1 MNQEENLIVDA
12 KWLRAHRGDAD
23 LILVDTRAAKD
34 FHAGH
39 LGGARHFDPF
49 PFHHTD
55 TSERG
60 IAEFGA
66 QLEWIFSALGITG
79 RETVVFYENESGMRA
94 ARGQWALEYAG
105 HPRARMLD
113 GGLKAAVGESLI
125 TQVEKFAPSDFQ
137 IKPRAEILAT
147 YPYLLERIG
156 RRAVQIFDVRS
167 DAEYFSERVRAKHGG
182 AIPGAYHQ
190 DWTAAIA
197 ADGIVKSPAEL
208 RAEFEALGLDP
219 AAEIIP
225 YCQGGYRAAHAYL
238 ALKIAGYPN
247 VRNYLGSWAEW
258 GNRDDLP
265 IEHPRRK

>member
-1 MNQEENLIVDA
+1 MNPEETKLIVDA
-12 KWLRAHRGDAD
+12 KWLRDHRGDAD
-23 LILVDTRAAKD
+23 LILVDTRAAGD

-39 LGGARHFDPF
+39 LSGARHFDPF
-49 PFHHTD
+49 PFHYTD

-66 QLEWIFSALGITG
+66 QLQWIFSALGITG

-105 HPRARMLD
+105 HPKARMLD
-113 GGLKAAVGESLI
+113 GGLKAAGEKLT

-137 IKPRAEILAT
+137 IKPRPEILAT
-147 YPYLLERIG
+147 HAYIRERIG
-156 RRAVQIFDVRS
+156 RGETQIFDVRT

-182 AIPGAYHQ
+182 AIPGACHQ
-190 DWTAAIA
+190 DWVAAIA
-197 ADGIVKSPAEL
+197 ADGTVKSPADL
-208 RAEFEALGLDP
+208 RAQFEALGLNP

>member
-1 MNQEENLIVDA
+1 MDSEKIVDA
-12 KWLRAHRGDAD
+12 LWLREHRDDAD

-55 TSERG
+55 TSARG
-60 IAEFGA
+60 IAEFDA
-66 QLEWIFSALGITG
+66 QLQWIFSALGING

-94 ARGQWALEYAG
+94 ARGQWTLEYAG

-113 GGLKAAVGESLI
+113 GGLKAAAGEKLA
-125 TQVEKFAPSDFQ
+125 TNVEKFAPSDFQ
-137 IKPRAEILAT
+137 LSPRAEILAT
-147 YPYLLERIG
+147 YPRLLEQLG
-156 RRAVQIFDVRS
+156 RRDVQIFDVRS

-182 AIPGAYHQ
+182 AIPGSYHQ
-190 DWTAAIA
+190 DWTAALA
-197 ADGIVKSPAEL
+197 TDGTVKSPAEL
-208 RAEFEALGLDP
+208 RAQFEALGLDP
-219 AAEIIP
+219 DNEIIP

-238 ALKIAGYPN
+238 ALKIAGYPR

-265 IEHPRRK
+265 REHPRRK